1 MKKSITFEVA
11 LPFKIKKE
19 AKYFISHCPPL
30 DVWSQGKTENKAIS
44 NLIEAV
50 RLFLV
55 DCFERGTLEKVL
67 KDCGF
72 VALRKPTKRH
82 KPSPADEI
90 NVPLPFIID
99 QEMARCHD

>member
-1 MKKSITFEVA
+1 MKTSITFEVS

-30 DVWSQGKTENKAIS
+30 DVWSQGKTEEKAMS

-55 DCFERGTLEKVL
+55 DCFERGTLERVL
-67 KDCGF
+67 KASGF
-72 VALRKPTKRH
+72 VAVRKSPKRH
-82 KPSPADEI
+82 KPSSKNEI